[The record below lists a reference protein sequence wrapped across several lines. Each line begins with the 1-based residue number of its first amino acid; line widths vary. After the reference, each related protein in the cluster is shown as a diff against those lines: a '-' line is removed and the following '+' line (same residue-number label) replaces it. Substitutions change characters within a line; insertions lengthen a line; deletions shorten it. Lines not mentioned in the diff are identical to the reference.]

1 MLRFFFAGQKEN
13 LRLTVTWPDA
23 DNAESFSKESNMR
36 RWLLSILFALLCG
49 IGTTGATEVI
59 RIGAY
64 PFLPFVDNGTGLT
77 YDLVK
82 AMNAFQNDYQ
92 FQIVNTSP
100 NRRYADMAGG
110 AFSIMLFENIK
121 WGWDAK
127 EIDSSK
133 VYLRGDGEVYV
144 ARSAP
149 GRGQEYF
156 STLNDKHILGV
167 LGYHYGFA
175 NYEADQTK
183 LLQSFRMSFSAN
195 NALSLHHLL
204 VGRGDVA
211 VLTKSYLNRYLMKQ
225 PKDKSKLL
233 VSDRTDQVYEHTAV
247 VKKGSK
253 PSAQDIDALLTAMEK
268 AGVLKPLWA
277 NYGLEN

>member
-1 MLRFFFAGQKEN
+1 
-13 LRLTVTWPDA
+13 
-23 DNAESFSKESNMR
+23 MR
-36 RWLLSILFALLCG
+36 RQLLRVFLVLLFG
-49 IGTTGATEVI
+49 FGTASAAEIV
-59 RIGAY
+59 RVGAY

-82 AMNAFQNDYQ
+82 AMNSFQKDYH
-92 FQIVNTSP
+92 FQIVTTSP
-100 NRRYADMAGG
+100 NRRYSDMSAGV
-110 AFSIMLFENIK
+110 FNIMLFENIK
-121 WGWDAK
+121 WRWNNKDVEA
-127 EIDSSK
+127 SK

-156 STLNDKHILGV
+156 STLADKHLLGV

-183 LLQSFRMSFSAN
+183 LLQSFRMAFSAN

-211 VLTKSYLNRYLMKQ
+211 VITKSYLNRYLMKQ
-225 PKDKSKLL
+225 PKDKSKML
-233 VSDRTDQVYEHTAV
+233 VSDRMDQVYEHTAV
-247 VKKGSK
+247 VKKGSR

-277 NYGLEN
+277 NYGLGN